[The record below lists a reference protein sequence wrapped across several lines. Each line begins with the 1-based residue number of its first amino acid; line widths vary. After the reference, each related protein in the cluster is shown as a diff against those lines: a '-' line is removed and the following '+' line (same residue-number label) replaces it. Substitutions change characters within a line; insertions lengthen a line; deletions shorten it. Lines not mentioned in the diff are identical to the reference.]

1 MNGKREK
8 LRGIYRLSVM
18 GSARVL
24 VEAKRHGVLD
34 NVAAALR
41 ALRDQGY
48 WLHETTVHYALREAD
63 ETHELSDQ

>member
-1 MNGKREK
+1 
-8 LRGIYRLSVM
+8 M

-41 ALRDQGY
+41 AMREQGY
-48 WLHETTVHYALREAD
+48 WSHDAIVQHALREVGEID
-63 ETHELSDQ
+63 DLSGQ